1 MAEPEPEPDSE
12 PSEAERARLAGNR
25 RFKAREYDAAAELY
39 SEALRLLGEG
49 GRGGP
54 GAEGVVLANRAAAHL
69 AARRFQACLDDC
81 VAAGACSSLDPGV
94 VRKLGQ
100 RQAKAEANRARAATL
115 AQEAAA
121 AVAERRWGA
130 AIAATEA
137 ALDAH
142 DRGAAADPARAALL
156 CDQAEALAAIGDFR
170 RAFSSA
176 SLSVSTAPT
185 ARAHT
190 ILARLTT
197 FLESRDEG
205 PEGAGGVVE
214 TGLAPGASRLT
225 SVVVTPSCTVTLREV
240 YISTTGGRLWHA
252 ALLLAHH
259 LLSASGAP
267 AVLAECRAQRGRILE
282 VGAGL
287 GLVGLALVR
296 YPDCALTWQ
305 EDCRL

>member
-81 VAAGACSSLDPGV
+81 VAAGACGSLDPGV

-100 RQAKAEANRARAATL
+100 RQAKAEANQARAATL

-142 DRGAAADPARAALL
+142 DRGAAT
-156 CDQAEALAAIGDFR
+156 GS
-170 RAFSSA
+170 AFSM
-176 SLSVSTAPT
+176 L
-185 ARAHT
+185 
-190 ILARLTT
+190 
-197 FLESRDEG
+197 
-205 PEGAGGVVE
+205 
-214 TGLAPGASRLT
+214 
-225 SVVVTPSCTVTLREV
+225 
-240 YISTTGGRLWHA
+240 HA
-252 ALLLAHH
+252 AF
-259 LLSASGAP
+259 
-267 AVLAECRAQRGRILE
+267 
-282 VGAGL
+282 
-287 GLVGLALVR
+287 ALYRRV
-296 YPDCALTWQ
+296 
-305 EDCRL
+305 